1 MKARAPKIS
10 ARFFVSSRGGCG
22 RLASAA
28 NASLLE
34 GGMTGKPAKR
44 EAISPDN
51 PRTIRGQ
58 SPDNRPLKKTSAAH
72 GSNAKRDCAFYALP
86 LLSSF
91 AHRTDRQILS
101 ASRPGLPGGHTRGGI
116 ARSRIRHVCKLVR
129 KKTPREISTGGKRA
143 MRIRKLSRNFA
154 SAKPRKRR
162 RTAHSS
168 RTQRQTRK
176 VKYASK
182 ERFKSAPAKMSA
194 PDFQTKKAP
203 QNKESLRTKPRIKK
217 RRTNVPAKKILLFF
231 GLRFRRLRH
240 SLRFAAGL

>member
-28 NASLLE
+28 NASLPE

-44 EAISPDN
+44 EAISADN
-51 PRTIRGQ
+51 PRTIPGQ
-58 SPDNRPLKKTSAAH
+58 PASKKNFGRPRFKRKAGLRLLCAAAPIIFRTSDGQTNFKRLPPRTAGRTHARRNRAQQNKTRMQA
-72 GSNAKRDCAFYALP
+72 
-86 LLSSF
+86 
-91 AHRTDRQILS
+91 
-101 ASRPGLPGGHTRGGI
+101 RP
-116 ARSRIRHVCKLVR
+116 

-154 SAKPRKRR
+154 SAKPCKKR

-182 ERFKSAPAKMSA
+182 ERFKNAPAKMSA